1 VTPIERAV
9 NIGPV
14 LSGELRQAGIETIE
28 QLQRVGY
35 VKAWRRIHAVNPERD
50 CTHAMLALAGAIQG
64 VRWTALPADVRADI
78 RSEAQQ
84 EALR

>member
-14 LSGELRQAGIETIE
+14 LSGELRKAGIETIE

-50 CTHAMLALAGAIQG
+50 CANSMLALAGAIEG
-64 VRWTALPADVRADI
+64 VRWMALPAGTRAGI
-78 RSEAQQ
+78 RAEAQQ

>member
-1 VTPIERAV
+1 VSPIERAV

-14 LSGELRQAGIETIE
+14 LSGELRRAGIETIE
-28 QLQRVGY
+28 QLERVGY
-35 VKAWRRIHAVNPERD
+35 VKAWRRIHAVNPERE
-50 CTHAMLALAGAIQG
+50 CAHAMLALAGAIQG
-64 VRWTALPADVRADI
+64 VRWTALPAGIREGI